1 MTMYEQGKN
10 ALASGD
16 YKRYTQWELLY
27 TFEYICST
35 LLKPLW
41 LRIDALDQ
49 LHQYEDVASAT
60 LAQPGLPGE
69 EFIP

>member
-10 ALASGD
+10 ALASGHYND
-16 YKRYTQWELLY
+16 ALNHANALLAQDPNH
-27 TFEYICST
+27 TEA
-35 LLKPLW
+35 LW

-49 LHQYEDVASAT
+49 LHRYEDVASAT
-60 LAQPGLPGE
+60 LAQPDLPGE